1 MREGPGRGRKRNLP
15 LPGVVFFGT
24 FLLEQKKGTPSSRGK
39 ILRRLR
45 LLRMT
50 ALRAV
55 RVVEDADPYKKA
67 CVYAHRRGGNDVP
80 GRARIPPALACSGH
94 PPLGKGGFVAGGQ
107 WPSVRQKDRRKKDL
121 IHRKRSPFPC
131 AGKALRPPLHK
142 YRSLLSVPEPKN

>member
-1 MREGPGRGRKRNLP
+1 
-15 LPGVVFFGT
+15 
-24 FLLEQKKGTPSSRGK
+24 
-39 ILRRLR
+39 
-45 LLRMT
+45 MT
-50 ALRAV
+50 ALRVV

-121 IHRKRSPFPC
+121 IHRKRSPFPVRGEGFWS
-131 AGKALRPPLHK
+131 ASGPDSFVGAAALGSPTAQGIIHGYLGRI
-142 YRSLLSVPEPKN
+142 RI